1 MVSPI
6 DYTTDVLDPIQGYL
20 SGIKFGEGLKT
31 DRLAQEQTRQNMGF
45 AQQTAD
51 IQQQTFDTNQQ
62 ISQENRALAQQQRA
76 RAEAGRDALIG
87 YVNGLEA
94 GTATAADLRRG
105 VIAFPQLAESFTA
118 LESSVSGERFAR
130 ELTNNKQLAFSLAN
144 NNVDAARQL
153 IETRLEAAKAS
164 GDERAAAGLQAQMMQ
179 LDQNPNGL
187 LMQTL
192 LPLVGTMS
200 TEEFDDFHDNVLGLG
215 SQETGP
221 SQVRSSTI
229 LDDGT
234 VVTVTDEGPE
244 VYNSLG
250 EVVTGQDAADAVRQ
264 AQEFGAD
271 VRRQRE
277 AGATTGRLETQVE
290 LGAEVAGQTEA
301 GKTAIQIGRQTFER
315 IGPLRANI
323 GNLDRAIALVREEGA
338 NTGVIAS
345 KLPNW
350 KDSTIELEN
359 LRSELGLDVVGSVTF
374 GALSKGELDLALT
387 IALPTNLSE
396 PELIDWL
403 ERKRNAQGK
412 LADYLT
418 EQARFLST
426 PGRTLPQWIDYTESG
441 EKDVQKWMGENP
453 ISGRTARAATQA
465 VPEAPVTEAPGIETT
480 ADLPQ
485 SYLEN
490 QNVIETA
497 KKYGVTPQELWQ
509 AMTAEQRA
517 QYGN

>member
-200 TEEFDDFHDNVLGLG
+200 PDEFDKFHNETLGLG
-215 SQETGP
+215 SQETDP
-221 SQVRSSTI
+221 LSSIAKLRVDLNNGIITQE
-229 LDDGT
+229 DFDGA
-234 VVTVTDEGPE
+234 VDKMDGSGVTVTNVIGDAEGTLAKE
-244 VYNSLG
+244 
-250 EVVTGQDAADAVRQ
+250 
-264 AQEFGAD
+264 
-271 VRRQRE
+271 
-277 AGATTGRLETQVE
+277 
-290 LGAEVAGQTEA
+290 
-301 GKTAIQIGRQTFER
+301 
-315 IGPLRANI
+315 
-323 GNLDRAIALVREEGA
+323 
-338 NTGVIAS
+338 
-345 KLPNW
+345 
-350 KDSTIELEN
+350 
-359 LRSELGLDVVGSVTF
+359 
-374 GALSKGELDLALT
+374 LSKGNAKKINDSITAGMQGSRRLRDLETLGKLFEQVDTGASASVKSALGRYGIKTEGVDLIQAASALISRLVPTAREPGSGPMSDKDLQLFQKTFPSVINTPEGNALILKTLQEISQYEIAEGMISGKIADWAMTPKADRADLEAKGFILSPQNGRKAIFELPKVLFSASAPEGTGDVVPSVSNSRENFMRDPR
-387 IALPTNLSE
+387 IMALPE
-396 PELIDWL
+396 ARRE
-403 ERKRNAQGK
+403 NAWK
-412 LADYLT
+412 DY
-418 EQARFLST
+418 Q
-426 PGRTLPQWIDYTESG
+426 
-441 EKDVQKWMGENP
+441 EN
-453 ISGRTARAATQA
+453 A
-465 VPEAPVTEAPGIETT
+465 
-480 ADLPQ
+480 
-485 SYLEN
+485 N
-490 QNVIETA
+490 
-497 KKYGVTPQELWQ
+497 
-509 AMTAEQRA
+509 
-517 QYGN
+517 